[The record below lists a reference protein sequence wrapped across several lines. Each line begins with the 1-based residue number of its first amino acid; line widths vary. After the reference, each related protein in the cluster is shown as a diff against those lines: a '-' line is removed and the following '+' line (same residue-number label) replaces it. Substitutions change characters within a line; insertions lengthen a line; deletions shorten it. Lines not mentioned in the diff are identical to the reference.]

1 MFILSQ
7 PSAFH
12 TYVHSK
18 LFIVVNLFAIIGSA
32 NCNRKGWAHDSEVLM
47 GILDSV
53 NAEFAHQLRIALW
66 AEHLNLYKPEGR
78 LVDGV
83 AGAELWLNPTASA
96 HAVQYNENAN
106 IEDKH
111 TDIMWYVGQFWRS
124 RRIMITF
131 LHANLTYMRIF
142 EASCFFRWSVL
153 LLLQRLFSLEMMT
166 HIHKEIRS
174 QDVRD
179 IIKDLSNQVQ

>member
-1 MFILSQ
+1 MFPPSTVYCPLKTVGGSEVHVFILSH

-32 NCNRKGWAHDSEVLM
+32 NCNRKGWTHDSEVLM

-66 AEHLNLYKPEGR
+66 AEHLNLYKLEGR

-96 HAVQYNENAN
+96 HVVQYNENAN

-111 TDIMWYVGQFWRS
+111 TDIMWDNFGDPDVS
-124 RRIMITF
+124 R
-131 LHANLTYMRIF
+131 
-142 EASCFFRWSVL
+142 
-153 LLLQRLFSLEMMT
+153 
-166 HIHKEIRS
+166 
-174 QDVRD
+174 
-179 IIKDLSNQVQ
+179 